1 MRSLHWSVHPNG
13 RLEVDVHGLD
23 AVELRGVEDGAVI
36 AGGDDGRQQS
46 PPSERRSD
54 FHCVLNHRGRRRD
67 ARNMDRLSRTI
78 ISATCWSDTPG
89 LRSSMR
95 ASR

>member
-13 RLEVDVHGLD
+13 RLEVDAHGLD

-54 FHCVLNHRGRRRD
+54 LHCAKSSGQ
-67 ARNMDRLSRTI
+67 ARCG
-78 ISATCWSDTPG
+78 SATSQQMMLPLG
-89 LRSSMR
+89 
-95 ASR
+95 